1 MATQKRARTMAED
14 GLDVDEGGGF
24 DEEEAQALRDR
35 ETRRRQEALKAVED
49 TTAAA
54 QADKPVFLSRAQR
67 EAMTR
72 DEEQEKE
79 EITQLMDEA
88 EKEQRHAYMQ
98 KVRESIQE
106 SRNKRP
112 ASTVKRHPG
121 CARVRHPR
129 PSDRSW
135 RLRAARHSL
144 AGATGPT
151 GAQPLPRGLE
161 PAASQLPPK
170 PNPYPTPRARP
181 RPLPSEAAE
190 FSPFGPT
197 GQPEREVPKTK
208 EEVGANPNPNP
219 NPNAC
224 P

>member
-1 MATQKRARTMAED
+1 MWAPDPSAVLPIVSLVFLHERRVAAGAMASAMATQKRARTMAED
-14 GLDVDEGGGF
+14 GLDIDEGGGF

-54 QADKPVFLSRAQR
+54 QAEKPVFLSRAQR

-72 DEEQEKE
+72 DEDQEKE

-112 ASTVKRHPG
+112 ASRVKRHQG
-121 CARVRHPR
+121 SARVRHPR
-129 PSDRSW
+129 PPGRSW
-135 RLRAARHSL
+135 WLRAARHSL
-144 AGATGPT
+144 EGAAGPT

-161 PAASQLPPK
+161 PVAS
-170 PNPYPTPRARP
+170 
-181 RPLPSEAAE
+181 
-190 FSPFGPT
+190 
-197 GQPEREVPKTK
+197 
-208 EEVGANPNPNP
+208 
-219 NPNAC
+219 
-224 P
+224 

>member
-1 MATQKRARTMAED
+1 MFRGALKRAEPPRSHRAEALQSGPTASAMATQKRARTMAED

-161 PAASQLPPK
+161 PAASQLSPK
-170 PNPYPTPRARP
+170 PNP
-181 RPLPSEAAE
+181 LPH
-190 FSPFGPT
+190 P
-197 GQPEREVPKTK
+197 
-208 EEVGANPNPNP
+208 
-219 NPNAC
+219 
-224 P
+224 